1 MHQLLTQLNEL
12 SARSQ
17 PQLILYRPT
26 DGTIKMRLTLER
38 ILRDAVPCQRQPDHM
53 AQKPWIQANIH
64 APGTGFALLV
74 IAFCLL
80 LQAIPSAICVLTP
93 RAGWDP
99 PLSPERVR
107 YCKGG

>member
-1 MHQLLTQLNEL
+1 
-12 SARSQ
+12 
-17 PQLILYRPT
+17 
-26 DGTIKMRLTLER
+26 MRLTLER
-38 ILRDAVPCQRQPDHM
+38 IWRDAVPCQRQTDHM
-53 AQKPWIQANIH
+53 AQKPWFQANIH

-80 LQAIPSAICVLTP
+80 LQTIPSAICVLTP
-93 RAGWDP
+93 RTGWDP